1 MLFYATHWL
10 YVHLYTLVYIF
21 MHESCLLVCR
31 PCFNT
36 IRLWTSDPNLYL
48 SLTDTTF
55 CLLSCLFTLCL
66 LLLSCLST
74 PLLICLLTSCML
86 CLSLLSYLLVLHPFA
101 IIYAFLPFHCS
112 FTGFLSLPL
121 HVHMERGHM
130 ELGSDLLGASKKGM
144 DASLPTW
151 IERLCSIGLGFSF
164 SLWLC
169 TLFNPFFPP
178 PFLPF
183 SLRWFVLGISCF
195 VPFAF
200 ISRVWRFL
208 FIFLH
213 LYFGPCP
220 RDVGIYFPTRCA
232 SIVHDAC
239 IYIYSCLP
247 LSSVIDTICV
257 T

>member
-1 MLFYATHWL
+1 MLVLASLVLGFAMFGALSGFGVMWLHSMPMRPCLDVTIWEVSPWCRLLRAHLSLFSLRATIAYRAFLCHPLALCASLHACLHIHAW
-10 YVHLYTLVYIF
+10 V
-21 MHESCLLVCR
+21 LLVSVSSMLQH
-31 PCFNT
+31 NKAMD
-36 IRLWTSDPNLYL
+36 IRSKPIFIPHGHYL
-48 SLTDTTF
+48 LF
-55 CLLSCLFTLCL
+55 ACLFTLCL

-86 CLSLLSYLLVLHPFA
+86 CLSLLSCLLVLHPFA

-178 PFLPF
+178 PFLP
-183 SLRWFVLGISCF
+183 
-195 VPFAF
+195 
-200 ISRVWRFL
+200 
-208 FIFLH
+208 
-213 LYFGPCP
+213 
-220 RDVGIYFPTRCA
+220 
-232 SIVHDAC
+232 
-239 IYIYSCLP
+239 
-247 LSSVIDTICV
+247 
-257 T
+257 